1 MLRLV
6 FSWMNGIDLN
16 YVDQVCFLISS
27 MPIDPW
33 HILQGQVW
41 DVETTCVPS
50 RQAYRADEQSHHG
63 WGKNKA
69 CPSRF
74 CSPSSK
80 HAHSPAFYMFFSF
93 FWPPSVIARE
103 KEKKAIFY
111 IFKNCYYYRTMLA
124 HQYFLSLNGFREG
137 IKTANN
143 KGRFFFTHK
152 VESSKEICISNAR
165 KCQVFFWTQIPCAV
179 PGQGG

>member
-143 KGRFFFTHK
+143 KGRFFFYT
-152 VESSKEICISNAR
+152 
-165 KCQVFFWTQIPCAV
+165 
-179 PGQGG
+179 